1 MASDRLRGNRD
12 GKIVILDSSAV
23 MMLFEFSI
31 DLEDELTR
39 LLGSYHII
47 VPEPIIKELT
57 FLSENG
63 TGKKNINA
71 RAALKFIEKY
81 DTVAVDEKTGDDAV
95 VSLAKQTKGIVVT
108 NDRELRRRL
117 KDHSLSVIFLR
128 AKKQLV
134 ME

>member
-1 MASDRLRGNRD
+1 MASDRTWRNRN

-39 LLGSYHII
+39 LLGTHNII
-47 VPEPIIKELT
+47 VPKPILHELT
-57 FLSENG
+57 FLSKKGDG
-63 TGKKNINA
+63 TRNVKA
-71 RAALKFIEKY
+71 RAALKLVEKY
-81 DTVAVDEKTGDDAV
+81 DVIDVKEKTGDDAV
-95 VSLAKQTKGIVVT
+95 FSLAKQTDGIVVT

-128 AKKQLV
+128 AKKQL
-134 ME
+134 MIE